1 MWARGFRPASCDVVL
16 NHKGEEVPSAE
27 DMSKFNSGTHAEPGH
42 RQRVRVLVQGTAQWI
57 TVFYDRVSC
66 SFWIS
71 TKGIGFS
78 ELVRPVNSWT
88 QMPPKGFAGQ
98 FADPVVLQ

>member
-1 MWARGFRPASCDVVL
+1 VVL